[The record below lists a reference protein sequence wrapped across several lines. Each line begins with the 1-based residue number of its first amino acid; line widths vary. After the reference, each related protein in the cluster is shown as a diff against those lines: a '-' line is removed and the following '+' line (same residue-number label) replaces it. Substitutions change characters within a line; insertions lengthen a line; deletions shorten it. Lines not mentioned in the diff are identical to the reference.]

1 MVEVK
6 VALDWIKEEVK
17 TVNTDFQKK
26 GKRNGVMIP
35 EDRYDVRG
43 RFFFFFKVKDFKC
56 VYILMK

>member
-6 VALDWIKEEVK
+6 VALEWIKEEVK
-17 TVNTDFQKK
+17 TVNTDFQKN

-43 RFFFFFKVKDFKC
+43 SFFFF
-56 VYILMK
+56 